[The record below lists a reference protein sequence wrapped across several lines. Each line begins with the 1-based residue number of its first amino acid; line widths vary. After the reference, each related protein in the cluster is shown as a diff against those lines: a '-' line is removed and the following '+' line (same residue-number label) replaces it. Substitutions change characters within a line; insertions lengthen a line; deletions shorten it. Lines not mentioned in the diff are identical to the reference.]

1 MPPNNGL
8 SELPLLIIARRCAE
22 ESDHF
27 YSQQSYDPLYCFEI
41 FRRAILERDDTAWE
55 QVYTQYRPQL
65 IRWVSRHSS
74 FAGSGED
81 IDYFINRALEKMWT
95 AIPPV
100 RFEKFADLKSLL
112 RYLQLCT
119 YSVLLDHSRL
129 LARTKFHQQVDL
141 EIAERQSLNQP
152 PERPSV
158 GHVAEQDFWVWLGA
172 RMKDEKEQKVLY
184 GSFVLDLKPREIFDH
199 YNQLFSNVNEVYRL
213 KENILARLRR
223 DTEITAYLQGD
234 A

>member
-1 MPPNNGL
+1 MIPPGNRSIRNTGRNSFGGL
-8 SELPLLIIARRCAE
+8 AATHRSLDQAKRYRL
-22 ESDHF
+22 F
-27 YSQQSYDPLYCFEI
+27 YQSGL
-41 FRRAILERDDTAWE
+41 
-55 QVYTQYRPQL
+55 
-65 IRWVSRHSS
+65 
-74 FAGSGED
+74 GED
-81 IDYFINRALEKMWT
+81 VDGYSTSPLRKICRLKITAALSPALHLLRVCSITRACWLAQSSINR
-95 AIPPV
+95 
-100 RFEKFADLKSLL
+100 
-112 RYLQLCT
+112 
-119 YSVLLDHSRL
+119 
-129 LARTKFHQQVDL
+129 VDL

-158 GHVAEQDFWVWLGA
+158 GRVAEQDFWVWLGA

-199 YNQLFSNVNEVYRL
+199 YNQLFSNVHEVYRL